1 MTALSS
7 TKSISLVPFP
17 RMKPKA
23 PGEDALV
30 EDSEDEDEGF
40 LDSTF
45 DRDCYFVIT
54 LVDYPDVETEVVE
67 TLTEYSYRSRLTVEF
82 FIQ

>member
-1 MTALSS
+1 
-7 TKSISLVPFP
+7 
-17 RMKPKA
+17 MKPKA

-45 DRDCYFVIT
+45 DRDCYSVIT
-54 LVDYPDVETEVVE
+54 LVD
-67 TLTEYSYRSRLTVEF
+67 
-82 FIQ
+82 

>member
-54 LVDYPDVETEVVE
+54 LVD
-67 TLTEYSYRSRLTVEF
+67 
-82 FIQ
+82 

>member
-1 MTALSS
+1 
-7 TKSISLVPFP
+7 
-17 RMKPKA
+17 MKPKA

-54 LVDYPDVETEVVE
+54 VVDGNYPDVGTEVVE
-67 TLTEYSYRSRLTVEF
+67 TLTKYSFRSH
-82 FIQ
+82 FIVDFYVQ

>member
-1 MTALSS
+1 
-7 TKSISLVPFP
+7 
-17 RMKPKA
+17 MKPKA

-54 LVDYPDVETEVVE
+54 LVYWI
-67 TLTEYSYRSRLTVEF
+67 YSGYRNGNHRDFS
-82 FIQ
+82 